1 MSELAE
7 KDRVVKRSW
16 AAPGGMHDFL
26 IRAMKILLPAGG
38 RRLKSRYQEAG
49 IETFEVEVDE
59 LIKAGGGIHC
69 MTAFLRREE
78 V

>member
-1 MSELAE
+1 MGV
-7 KDRVVKRSW
+7 DRCT
-16 AAPGGMHDFL
+16 
-26 IRAMKILLPAGG
+26 LL
-38 RRLKSRYQEAG
+38 
-49 IETFEVEVDE
+49 VVDE